1 LRYCYSSTAVHYL
14 LKAAL
19 QNAVALLPRPLGQPL
34 YYQLQ
39 RRFGALR
46 QVDYQR
52 HLEKA
57 AKIADILHQQNLPLE
72 RRFLEVGTGWVLGT
86 PLGLWL
92 AGAAEIVTVDL
103 HRYLKE
109 ELVLGLL
116 RYIGEHAAELPA
128 LFPWVPR
135 AELMRKAQVVADCR
149 SLAELWL
156 AVPIR
161 YAAPADATHLPGVSA
176 ASIDYHYSTNVLEHV
191 PAVTLAG
198 LLAEARRVLR
208 PGGHLVHLVDLSDH
222 FGHDDPRR
230 MAVHFLRHGPLAWR
244 LLAGN
249 RFMYQNRLRLPQYRA
264 LLAAAGLPIVWERA
278 VADAPSLAMLQ
289 ASRPPV
295 HPQFLSFS
303 AEELAAVYWEV
314 LAVSQ

>member
-1 LRYCYSSTAVHYL
+1 MHYL
-14 LKAAL
+14 LKAAV
-19 QNAVALLPRPLGQPL
+19 QNVVAWLPRPLGQPL

-52 HLEKA
+52 HLQKA
-57 AKIADILHQQNLPLE
+57 AKIAVILRQQQLPLE
-72 RRFLEVGTGWVLGT
+72 RCFLEVGTGWVLGT

-92 AGAAEIVTVDL
+92 AGAAEVLTVDV
-103 HRYLKE
+103 HRYLQE

-116 RYIGEHAAELPA
+116 AYVGAHVAELPA

-135 AELMRKAQVVADCR
+135 AELARKAQVLAGCR
-149 SLAELWL
+149 SLAELW
-156 AVPIR
+156 AQVPIR
-161 YAAPADATHLPGVSA
+161 YVAPADATRLPDLPA
-176 ASIDYHYSTNVLEHV
+176 ASVDYHYSTNVLEHV
-191 PAVTLAG
+191 PAATLAA
-198 LLAEARRVLR
+198 LLAEARRALR

-230 MAVHFLRHGPLAWR
+230 TAVHFLRHGPLAWR

-264 LLAAAGLPIVWERA
+264 LFAAAGLPIVWERA
-278 VADAPSLAMLQ
+278 VADAPSLALLQ
-289 ASRPPV
+289 GPRPPV
-295 HPQFLSFS
+295 HPQFQGFS
-303 AEELAAVYWEV
+303 PAELAAVYWEV
-314 LAVSQ
+314 LAVRP